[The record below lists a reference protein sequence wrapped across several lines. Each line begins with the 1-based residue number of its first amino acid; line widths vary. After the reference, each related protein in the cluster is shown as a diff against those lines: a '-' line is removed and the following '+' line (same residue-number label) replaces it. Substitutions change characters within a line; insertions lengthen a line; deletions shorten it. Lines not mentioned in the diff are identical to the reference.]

1 MNIKKLTLYSVYG
14 YNVVMDKVDLFNV
27 QKQLKKLPEEIRVR
41 LQRWIKTVE
50 EFGLTEARKVKG
62 YHDEPLKG
70 QRAGERSIRLGL
82 KWRAIYIQSKTGE
95 INIIFLQEITPHD
108 YRKK

>member
-1 MNIKKLTLYSVYG
+1 
-14 YNVVMDKVDLFNV
+14 MDKVDLFNV
-27 QKQLKKLPEEIRVR
+27 QKQLKKLPEEIRIR

-50 EFGLTEARKVKG
+50 EFGLLEARKVKG

-70 QRAGERSIRLGL
+70 QLAGERSIRLGI
-82 KWRAIYIQSKTGE
+82 KWRAIYTQSKNGE
-95 INIIFLQEITPHD
+95 INIIFIQEITPHD